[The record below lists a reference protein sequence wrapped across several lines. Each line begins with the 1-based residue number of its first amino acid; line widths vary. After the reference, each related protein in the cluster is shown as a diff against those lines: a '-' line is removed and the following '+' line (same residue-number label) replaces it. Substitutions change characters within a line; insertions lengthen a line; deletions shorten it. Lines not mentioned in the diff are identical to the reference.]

1 MDRATLIQ
9 ALLDVY
15 NEDTGTALA
24 SLGEDVSLIA
34 DLGLDS
40 IEVVSLIMQVERQFR
55 IRLSR
60 EELQT
65 VTTFGDLLNL
75 VITKLQQGTSYR
87 AA

>member
-60 EELQT
+60 DELQT

>member
-1 MDRATLIQ
+1 MDRATLSQ
-9 ALLDVY
+9 ALLEVF
-15 NEDTGTALA
+15 NEDTGAALA
-24 SLGEDVSLIA
+24 TLGEDVSLIA

-60 EELQT
+60 DELQT